1 MWQSLQQQG
10 VPKSTRLVTGL
21 ADRVT
26 YPTLGPALAGV
37 NLLSHYVANGPKK
50 NKVNTWLV
58 KRLAKSKQV
67 PDLFT
72 PDGFVAAQ
80 LIFRAV
86 QKADGDNVDKMISAL
101 EGWQFLAPKGK
112 QRVRPQ
118 DHAMIQP
125 MFQVQLVRKSG
136 KYVPKVIKVISPGN
150 VQPPVKSFP

>member
-1 MWQSLQQQG
+1 
-10 VPKSTRLVTGL
+10 
-21 ADRVT
+21 
-26 YPTLGPALAGV
+26 
-37 NLLSHYVANGPKK
+37 
-50 NKVNTWLV
+50 
-58 KRLAKSKQV
+58 
-67 PDLFT
+67 
-72 PDGFVAAQ
+72 
-80 LIFRAV
+80 
-86 QKADGDNVDKMISAL
+86 MISAL